1 MRSRNFHLLFAAAL
15 AGGLATPAQAQ
26 QPCGESLRTLDQR
39 TAALEAGGV
48 PGPALTAAERGA
60 LHGMRQA
67 AERLQ
72 QAGNAD
78 GCLAVVHDAQAL
90 IRNIER
96 PQVTSAEDL
105 DHVRLQ
111 SAQGEKIGEI
121 DEVIVDP
128 GTGRIAYAVV
138 EMGGFLGMGE
148 RHVPVPW
155 AAFQP
160 GPNGD
165 GLVLN
170 ATRDRLTAAPQ
181 FSRDNRPNMSDRQ
194 WAMAVHTYF
203 GVAPYWVQGAAAFAA
218 ETQGKAMQNADT
230 ARLQQEVQRLSQ
242 EVRRLNEDLA
252 QAREGQPQPSSG
264 AASSA
269 PSGAPA
275 PQPDPASGAGQGSG
289 QGSGTSQ

>member
-1 MRSRNFHLLFAAAL
+1 MRSRTFLLSFALLSFAAVLAL
-15 AGGLATPAQAQ
+15 SASALAQ
-26 QPCGESLRTLDQR
+26 QPCAEPLRTLDQR

-48 PGPALTAAERGA
+48 PGPALTESERGA
-60 LHGMRQA
+60 LRGMRQA

-72 QAGNAD
+72 QAGNSE
-78 GCLAVVHDAQAL
+78 GCLAVVRDAQAL

-96 PQVTSAEDL
+96 PQVLPVDDL
-105 DHVRLQ
+105 DKIALQ
-111 SAQGEKIGEI
+111 SAQGEKVGEI

-128 GTGRIAYAVV
+128 NTGRIAYAVV

-160 GPNGD
+160 APDGQ

-194 WAMAVHTYF
+194 WAVAVHTYY
-203 GVAPYWVQGAAAFAA
+203 GVPPYWVQGAAAYAA
-218 ETQGKAMQNADT
+218 ETQGQAMQNADT

-242 EVRRLNEDLA
+242 EVQRLNQDLA
-252 QAREGQPQPSSG
+252 QARAGQT
-264 AASSA
+264 
-269 PSGAPA
+269 
-275 PQPDPASGAGQGSG
+275 QPDPASGSSQSAPADDGARTSQ
-289 QGSGTSQ
+289 GTSQ